1 MEAKKLYK
9 WVIVLLVLINGALL
23 YLYWSKPAPPEHRP
37 PHKRKSITIM
47 LEMTGSDKQ
56 QVLKLE
62 DIHFHRKDSL
72 IRRGMHLHQELF
84 RSFDNPKQDS
94 SDIAAVIDK
103 IVENQREME
112 QMTFDHFKAISQY
125 CNPAQ
130 KRKLKK
136 GIYRVLQQMTPH
148 PPAKRPHH
156 P

>member
-23 YLYWSKPAPPEHRP
+23 YLYWSKPAAPEHRP

-47 LEMTGSDKQ
+47 LGMTGADKQ
-56 QVLKLE
+56 QVLELE
-62 DIHFHRKDSL
+62 KGHFRRKEYL
-72 IRRGMHLHQELF
+72 IKRGVHLHQELF
-84 RSFDNPKQDS
+84 RTFDNPQQDS
-94 SDIAAVIDK
+94 ADVAHVIDK

-112 QMTFDHFKAISQY
+112 QMTFDHFKAVSKY
-125 CNPAQ
+125 CNAEQ

-148 PPAKRPHH
+148 PPGKRPHH

>member
-1 MEAKKLYK
+1 MEAKRLYK

-23 YLYWSKPAPPEHRP
+23 YLYWSKPSEPEHRP

-56 QVLKLE
+56 EVLKLE
-62 DIHFHRKDSL
+62 KVHFHRKDSL
-72 IRRGMHLHQELF
+72 IRRGVTLHQALF
-84 RSFDNPKQDS
+84 RSFDDPKQDS
-94 SDIAAVIDK
+94 ADVAHVIDK

-112 QMTFDHFKAISQY
+112 QMTFDHFKAISNY
-125 CNPAQ
+125 CNAEQ

-136 GIYRVLQQMTPH
+136 GIYRVLQQMTMR
-148 PPAKRPHH
+148 PPRKHPHH